1 MMTFRNRFTVIGAFL
16 MLIPA
21 AAYAGEGQDTDG
33 DGADEELSQPAGA
46 TAAPNDGNLPPP
58 KSDHDPQPEVATPAS
73 PATGTIV
80 KQAGV
85 GGQTGYGRTGVLELG
100 GSASFR
106 AGEGFQQASISPSIG
121 WFLADNFQLSGMFD
135 LGYVSTDEDSKM
147 VTSLLVEPSYH
158 IPFNRTTFAFLG
170 IGMGASH
177 VQDVGLGFATAPR
190 LGMNFLVGRS
200 GVLTP
205 TVSWQYTT
213 HSVDKMEGEVVDTT
227 TLAVTSA
234 ARFNVGYTVMW

>member
-1 MMTFRNRFTVIGAFL
+1 MFIAALSMA
-16 MLIPA
+16 IPA
-21 AAYAGEGQDTDG
+21 AAFAGEGQDVDH
-33 DGADEELSQPAGA
+33 DGADEELTTPADA
-46 TAAPNDGNLPPP
+46 TSAPNNGTLPAP
-58 KSDHDPQPEVATPAS
+58 KSDHDPQPPVATPAS
-73 PATGTIV
+73 PTSGGIV

-85 GGQTGYGRTGVLELG
+85 GGQTGYGRAGVLELG

-106 AGEGFQQASISPSIG
+106 AGEGFQQASISPSLG

-135 LGYVSTDEDSKM
+135 LGYVSTSMDSKM
-147 VTSLLVEPSYH
+147 VTTLLFEPSYH

-190 LGMNFLVGRS
+190 LGMNILVGRS

-205 TVSWQYTT
+205 SVSWQYTT
-213 HSVDKMEGEVVDTT
+213 HSVDKMDNGVVDTT

-234 ARFNVGYTVMW
+234 ARFNIGYTVMW